1 MEEKKTSFLK
11 KVKNA
16 IINFDEYQN
25 FSKEKLSTAIKYFLK
40 LMIIFSILIS
50 VFLTARLY
58 KEVETLKTSF
68 KNECPDFKIEN
79 NILIIDGDN
88 KKYEKNFEYELL
100 GVIIDSE
107 STDITEEQSGQY
119 QRVIA
124 FLKDK
129 MVVKTQDAK
138 TSMTYEDINKNQNI
152 NGLSK
157 QSLLEYA
164 NSNEFIFIYAI
175 FFVITAIFA
184 FIAYSLQ
191 ILMDIFLL
199 SIIGLIISKIAA
211 IKLKY
216 KEIFNMSVYALT
228 LSIILYLVYICV
240 NIITGFTIKYFDLAY
255 EIISYIYIIT
265 AILMIKSDL
274 IKQQIEVGK
283 IVEEQKKIR
292 EEKQEENNE
301 EENNEEEKPKENKK
315 EKKEK
320 KEEKDK
326 EGKEPEHPEGSQA

>member
-1 MEEKKTSFLK
+1 MEEKKTLFFK

-25 FSKEKLSTAIKYFLK
+25 FSKEKLGTAIKYFLK

-68 KNECPDFKIEN
+68 TNECPDFKIEN

-88 KKYEKNFEYELL
+88 KKYEKDFEYELL
-100 GVIIDSE
+100 GLIIDSE
-107 STDITEEQSGQY
+107 STDLTEEQTEQY

-129 MVVKTQDAK
+129 MVIKTQDAE
-138 TSMTYEDINKNQNI
+138 TRMTYEDISKNQNI

-157 QSLLEYA
+157 QQMLDYA
-164 NSNEFIFIYAI
+164 NSNVMIIIYVI
-175 FFVITAIFA
+175 FFVATIIFA
-184 FIAYSLQ
+184 FIAYSIQ

-199 SIIGLIISKIAA
+199 SIIGLIISRIAA

-228 LSIILYLVYICV
+228 LSIILYLAYICV
-240 NIITGFTIKYFDLAY
+240 NIMTGFTITYFDLAY

-283 IVEEQKKIR
+283 IVEEQKKVK

-301 EENNEEEKPKENKK
+301 EDKPKEEPKEDKK
-315 EKKEK
+315 ED
-320 KEEKDK
+320 KEEKKKKDK
-326 EGKEPEHPEGSQA
+326 EEKEPDNPEGSQA

>member
-1 MEEKKTSFLK
+1 MGEKRTPFLK
-11 KVKNA
+11 KIKNA
-16 IINFDEYQN
+16 IVNFDEYQN
-25 FSKEKLSTAIKYFLK
+25 FSKEKISTSIKYFLK

-50 VFLTARLY
+50 VFLTIRLY
-58 KEVETLKTSF
+58 KEVETVRTSF
-68 KNECPDFKIEN
+68 TKECPDFKIEN
-79 NILIIDGDN
+79 NTLVINGEN
-88 KKYEKNFEYELL
+88 KKYEKDFEYELL
-100 GVIIDSE
+100 GLIIDSE
-107 STDITEEQSGQY
+107 STDLTEEQTEQY

-129 MVVKTQDAK
+129 MVIKTQDAE
-138 TSMTYEDINKNQNI
+138 TRMTYEDISKNQNI

-157 QSLLEYA
+157 QQILDYA
-164 NSNEFIFIYAI
+164 NSNVMIIIYVI
-175 FFVITAIFA
+175 FFVATIIFA
-184 FIAYSLQ
+184 FIAYSIQ
-191 ILMDIFLL
+191 ILIDVFLL
-199 SIIGLIISKIAA
+199 SIIGFIMSKIVA

-216 KEIFNMSVYALT
+216 KEVFNMSIYALT
-228 LSIILYLVYICV
+228 LSIVLYLIYICV
-240 NIITGFTIKYFDLAY
+240 NIMTGFTIKYFDLAY

-301 EENNEEEKPKENKK
+301 EEKPKENKK

-320 KEEKDK
+320 KEEKHK
-326 EGKEPEHPEGSQA
+326 EEKEPEHPEGSQA

>member
-1 MEEKKTSFLK
+1 MEEKKTLFFK

-25 FSKEKLSTAIKYFLK
+25 FSKEKLGTAIKYFLK

-68 KNECPDFKIEN
+68 TNECPDFKIEN

-107 STDITEEQSGQY
+107 STDLTEEQDEQY
-119 QRVIA
+119 QRAIA

-138 TSMTYEDINKNQNI
+138 TSITYEDISKNQNI

-157 QSLLEYA
+157 KSLLEYA
-164 NSNEFIFIYAI
+164 NSNEMTLIYAM
-175 FFVITAIFA
+175 FFIATTIFA
-184 FIAYSLQ
+184 FIAYSIQ

-228 LSIILYLVYICV
+228 LSIILYLAYICV
-240 NIITGFTIKYFDLAY
+240 NIMTGFTITYFDLAY

-283 IVEEQKKIR
+283 IVEEQKKVR

-301 EENNEEEKPKENKK
+301 EDKPKEEPKEDKK
-315 EKKEK
+315 ED
-320 KEEKDK
+320 KEEKKKKDK
-326 EGKEPEHPEGSQA
+326 EEKEPDNPEGSQA

>member
-1 MEEKKTSFLK
+1 MEEKKTLFFK

-25 FSKEKLSTAIKYFLK
+25 FSKEKLGTAIKYFLK

-68 KNECPDFKIEN
+68 TNECPDFKIEN

-88 KKYEKNFEYELL
+88 KKYEKDFEYELL
-100 GVIIDSE
+100 GLIIDSE
-107 STDITEEQSGQY
+107 STDLTEEQTEQY

-129 MVVKTQDAK
+129 MVIKTQDAE
-138 TSMTYEDINKNQNI
+138 TRMTYEDISKNQNI

-157 QSLLEYA
+157 QQMLDYV
-164 NSNEFIFIYAI
+164 NSNVMIIIYVI
-175 FFVITAIFA
+175 FFVATIIFA
-184 FIAYSLQ
+184 FIAYSIQ

-199 SIIGLIISKIAA
+199 SIIGLIISRIVA

-228 LSIILYLVYICV
+228 LSIILYLAYICV
-240 NIITGFTIKYFDLAY
+240 NIMTGFTITYFDLAY

-283 IVEEQKKIR
+283 IVEEQKKVK

-301 EENNEEEKPKENKK
+301 EDKPKEEPKEDKKEDKEEKKKKDKK
-315 EKKEK
+315 EK
-320 KEEKDK
+320 
-326 EGKEPEHPEGSQA
+326 EPDNPEGSQA

>member
-1 MEEKKTSFLK
+1 MEEKKTLFFK

-25 FSKEKLSTAIKYFLK
+25 FSKEKLGTAIKYFLK

-68 KNECPDFKIEN
+68 TNECPDFKIEN

-107 STDITEEQSGQY
+107 STDLTEEQDEQY
-119 QRVIA
+119 QRAIA

-138 TSMTYEDINKNQNI
+138 TSITYEDISKNQNI

-157 QSLLEYA
+157 QQMLDYA
-164 NSNEFIFIYAI
+164 NSNVMIIIYVI
-175 FFVITAIFA
+175 FFVATIIFA
-184 FIAYSLQ
+184 FIAYSIQ

-199 SIIGLIISKIAA
+199 SIIGLIISRIAA

-228 LSIILYLVYICV
+228 LSIILYLAYICV
-240 NIITGFTIKYFDLAY
+240 NIMTGFTITYFDLAY

-283 IVEEQKKIR
+283 IVEEQKKVK

-301 EENNEEEKPKENKK
+301 EDKPKEEPKEDKKEDKEEKKKKDKK
-315 EKKEK
+315 EK
-320 KEEKDK
+320 
-326 EGKEPEHPEGSQA
+326 EPDNPEGSQA

>member
-1 MEEKKTSFLK
+1 MEEKKTLFFK

-25 FSKEKLSTAIKYFLK
+25 FSKEKLGTAIKYFLK

-50 VFLTARLY
+50 VFLTIRLY

-88 KKYEKNFEYELL
+88 KKYEKDFEYELL
-100 GVIIDSE
+100 GLIIDSE
-107 STDITEEQSGQY
+107 STDLTEEQTEQY

-129 MVVKTQDAK
+129 MVIKTQEAE
-138 TSMTYEDINKNQNI
+138 TRMTYEDISKNQNI

-157 QSLLEYA
+157 QQILDYA
-164 NSNEFIFIYAI
+164 NSNVMIIIYVI
-175 FFVITAIFA
+175 FFVATIIFA
-184 FIAYSLQ
+184 FIAYSIQ

-199 SIIGLIISKIAA
+199 SIIGLIISRIAA

-228 LSIILYLVYICV
+228 LSIILYLAYICV
-240 NIITGFTIKYFDLAY
+240 NIMTGFTITYFDLAY

-283 IVEEQKKIR
+283 IVEEQKKVK

-301 EENNEEEKPKENKK
+301 EDKPKEEPKEDKKEDKEEKKKKDKK
-315 EKKEK
+315 EK
-320 KEEKDK
+320 
-326 EGKEPEHPEGSQA
+326 EPDNPEGSQA

>member
-1 MEEKKTSFLK
+1 M
-11 KVKNA
+11 
-16 IINFDEYQN
+16 
-25 FSKEKLSTAIKYFLK
+25 
-40 LMIIFSILIS
+40 SILIS

-68 KNECPDFKIEN
+68 TNECPDFKIEN

-107 STDITEEQSGQY
+107 STDLTEEQDEQY
-119 QRVIA
+119 QRAIA

-138 TSMTYEDINKNQNI
+138 TSITYEDISKNQNI

-157 QSLLEYA
+157 KSLLEYA
-164 NSNEFIFIYAI
+164 NSNEMALIY
-175 FFVITAIFA
+175 A
-184 FIAYSLQ
+184 FIAYSIQ

-199 SIIGLIISKIAA
+199 SIIGLIISRIAA

-228 LSIILYLVYICV
+228 LSIILYLAYICV
-240 NIITGFTIKYFDLAY
+240 NIMTGFTITYFDLAY

-283 IVEEQKKIR
+283 IVEEQKKVK

-301 EENNEEEKPKENKK
+301 EDKPKEEPKEDKK
-315 EKKEK
+315 ED
-320 KEEKDK
+320 KEEKKKKDK
-326 EGKEPEHPEGSQA
+326 EEKEPDNPEGSQA

>member
-1 MEEKKTSFLK
+1 MEEKKTLFFK

-25 FSKEKLSTAIKYFLK
+25 FSKEKLGTAIKYFLK

-68 KNECPDFKIEN
+68 TNECPDFKIEN

-88 KKYEKNFEYELL
+88 KKYEKDFEYELL
-100 GVIIDSE
+100 GLIIDSE
-107 STDITEEQSGQY
+107 STDLTEEQTEQY

-129 MVVKTQDAK
+129 MVIKTQDAE
-138 TSMTYEDINKNQNI
+138 TRMTYEDISKNQNI

-157 QSLLEYA
+157 QQMLDYV
-164 NSNEFIFIYAI
+164 NSNVMIIIYVI
-175 FFVITAIFA
+175 FFVATIIFA
-184 FIAYSLQ
+184 FIAYSIQ

-199 SIIGLIISKIAA
+199 SIIGLIISRIAA

-228 LSIILYLVYICV
+228 LSIILYLAYICV
-240 NIITGFTIKYFDLAY
+240 NIMTGFTITYFDLAY

-283 IVEEQKKIR
+283 IVEEQKKVK

-301 EENNEEEKPKENKK
+301 EDKPKEEPKEDKKEDKEEKKKKDKK
-315 EKKEK
+315 EK
-320 KEEKDK
+320 
-326 EGKEPEHPEGSQA
+326 EPDNPEGSQA